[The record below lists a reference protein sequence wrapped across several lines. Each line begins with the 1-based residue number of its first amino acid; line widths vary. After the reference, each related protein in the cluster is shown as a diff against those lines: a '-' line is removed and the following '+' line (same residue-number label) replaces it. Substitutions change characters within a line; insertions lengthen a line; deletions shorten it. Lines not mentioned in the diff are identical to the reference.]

1 MADPSSYRPRPGE
14 IPDSPGVYR
23 FRDEHRRVIYVGKAK
38 SLRQRLAN
46 YFQDLANLHPRTRT
60 MVTTAAS
67 VEWTVVSTEVEA
79 LQLEYSWIKEYD
91 PRFNVKYRD
100 DKSYPYLAVTMN
112 EEFPRVQVMRG
123 HKKKGVRYFGPYG
136 HAWAI
141 RDTVDLL
148 LRVFPVRTCS
158 AGVFKNAARTGRPCL
173 LGYIGKCSAPCV
185 ERISAEDHQEL
196 AEEFCDFMAG
206 RTGTYLRRLER
217 KMGEAAEDM
226 EYERAARLRDDIGA
240 LRKAMEK
247 SAVVLADA
255 TDADLIAVAEDELE
269 AAVQIFHVRGGR
281 VRGQRG
287 WVTDKVEE
295 ITTGALV
302 EHALQQLYGEETGD
316 AVPKE
321 VLVPALPDPVEP
333 VQEWLADR
341 RGSGVSLR
349 IPQRGDKKALMET
362 VQRNAQQALVLH
374 KTKRA
379 SDLTTRSRALE
390 EIADALDL
398 DSAPLRIEC
407 YDISHLQGDDV
418 VASMVV
424 FEDGLAR
431 KSEYRRFQIK
441 GFRGQD
447 DVRSMHEVITR
458 RFRRYLAE
466 KERTGEWADGEDPGE
481 GTPRADG
488 RDRVLSATP
497 GSPAAP
503 GGEADS
509 SHQSAPAHQPAP
521 GHAATSGQE
530 AALGRDAAPG
540 QEAAPSHEAAPGREA
555 APGDEA
561 TPGQEAAPGHHAAPG
576 HQAAPSQEAAPD
588 HQAAA
593 PGHGAADD
601 LALADG
607 SGLKDEDGR
616 PKRFAYPPQLVV
628 VDGGQPQVAAAQRA
642 LDELGIDDIAV
653 CGLAKRLEEVWLPGE
668 DDPVVLPRTSEG
680 LYLLQR
686 VRDEAHRFAITYQRT
701 KRAKRFRS
709 SPLDDVPGLGETR
722 KQALIKH
729 FGSVKKL
736 RSATIDQICEVP
748 GIGRKTAE
756 TVAVALARSAPAT
769 PAVNTAT
776 GEIMDDEDG
785 APETTADAPGEP
797 VSAGTPDERR
807 GQER

>member
-123 HKKKGVRYFGPYG
+123 QKKKGVRYFGPYG

-185 ERISAEDHQEL
+185 GRITPDDHWDL
-196 AEEFCDFMAG
+196 ADEFCDFMAG

-217 KMGEAAEDM
+217 QMAEAAEEM

-240 LRKAMEK
+240 LKKAMEK

-302 EHALQQLYGEETGD
+302 EHALQQLYGEESGD

-333 VQEWLADR
+333 VQQWLTER

-390 EIADALDL
+390 EIAEALDL

-441 GFRGQD
+441 GFEGQD

-466 KERTGEWADGEDPGE
+466 KEKTGEWADGEDLTDGDRPTTG
-481 GTPRADG
+481 ADTTENG
-488 RDRVLSATP
+488 ADTTENGADTTEN
-497 GSPAAP
+497 GADTTENGAAP
-503 GGEADS
+503 TEN
-509 SHQSAPAHQPAP
+509 
-521 GHAATSGQE
+521 
-530 AALGRDAAPG
+530 RAAP
-540 QEAAPSHEAAPGREA
+540 
-555 APGDEA
+555 
-561 TPGQEAAPGHHAAPG
+561 T
-576 HQAAPSQEAAPD
+576 
-588 HQAAA
+588 
-593 PGHGAADD
+593 HGP
-601 LALADG
+601 ALADEPALTDG
-607 SGLKDEDGR
+607 PALKDDDGR

-642 LDELGIDDIAV
+642 LDDLGIDDIAV
-653 CGLAKRLEEVWLPGE
+653 CGLAKRLEEVWLPRE

-686 VRDEAHRFAITYQRT
+686 VRDEAHRFAITYQRA

-756 TVAVALARSAPAT
+756 TVAVALAGATPAA

-776 GEIMDDEDG
+776 GEIMDDDDG

>member
-1 MADPSSYRPRPGE
+1 MADPSSYRPKPGQ

-38 SLRQRLAN
+38 SLRQRLAS
-46 YFQDLANLHPRTRT
+46 YFQDLTNLHPRTAT

-158 AGVFKNAARTGRPCL
+158 AGVFKNAERTGRPCL
-173 LGYIGKCSAPCV
+173 LGYIGKCAAPCV
-185 ERISAEDHQEL
+185 ERVTPQEHREL
-196 AEEFCDFMAG
+196 AEDFCEFMTG
-206 RTGTYLRRLER
+206 RTGTYIRRIER
-217 KMGEAAEDM
+217 QMAEAADDM
-226 EYERAARLRDDIGA
+226 EYEKAARLRDDIGA
-240 LRKAMEK
+240 LKKAMEK

-255 TDADLIAVAEDELE
+255 TDADLIALAEDELE

-287 WVTDKVEE
+287 WVTDKVEAV
-295 ITTGALV
+295 TSGDLV
-302 EHALQQLYGEETGD
+302 EHALQQLYGEESGD
-316 AVPKE
+316 SVPKE
-321 VLVPALPDPVEP
+321 VLVPALPEPIEP
-333 VQEWLADR
+333 VQEWLTER
-341 RGSGVSLR
+341 RGSNVSLR

-362 VQRNAQQALVLH
+362 VARNAQQSLVLH

-390 EIADALDL
+390 EIAEALEL

-441 GFRGQD
+441 GFEGQD
-447 DVRSMHEVITR
+447 DVRSMHEVLTR
-458 RFRRYLAE
+458 RFRRYLADKE
-466 KERTGEWADGEDPGE
+466 KTGEWSPEDE
-481 GTPRADG
+481 
-488 RDRVLSATP
+488 
-497 GSPAAP
+497 
-503 GGEADS
+503 
-509 SHQSAPAHQPAP
+509 
-521 GHAATSGQE
+521 QE
-530 AALGRDAAPG
+530 SLT
-540 QEAAPSHEAAPGREA
+540 E
-555 APGDEA
+555 
-561 TPGQEAAPGHHAAPG
+561 
-576 HQAAPSQEAAPD
+576 
-588 HQAAA
+588 
-593 PGHGAADD
+593 
-601 LALADG
+601 
-607 SGLKDEDGR
+607 EDGR

-628 VDGGQPQVAAAQRA
+628 VDGGRPQVAAAQRA

-653 CGLAKRLEEVWLPGE
+653 CGLAKRLEEVWVPGD
-668 DDPVVLPRTSEG
+668 DDPVILPRTSEG

-686 VRDEAHRFAITYQRT
+686 VRDEAHRFAITYQRA
-701 KRAKRFRS
+701 KRAKRFKAG
-709 SPLDDVPGLGETR
+709 PLDAVPGLGEAR
-722 KQALIKH
+722 KQTLIKH
-729 FGSVKKL
+729 FGSVKRL
-736 RSATIDQICEVP
+736 RSATIEQICEVP

-756 TVAVALARSAPAT
+756 VIVAALAGATPAG

-776 GEIMDDEDG
+776 GEIIEEEEPASAGSSSDG
-785 APETTADAPGEP
+785 EES
-797 VSAGTPDERR
+797 VSAGTSEERR
-807 GQER
+807 GQET

>member
-1 MADPSSYRPRPGE
+1 MADPSSYRPKPGD

-46 YFQDLANLHPRTRT
+46 YFQDLAGLHPRTRT

-112 EEFPRVQVMRG
+112 EQFPRVQVMRG

-185 ERISAEDHQEL
+185 GRISAEDHREL

-206 RTGTYLRRLER
+206 RTGAYLRRLEER
-217 KMGEAAEDM
+217 MTQAAEEM

-240 LRKAMEK
+240 LKKAMEK
-247 SAVVLADA
+247 NAVVLADA

-295 ITTGALV
+295 VTTGALV
-302 EHALQQLYGEETGD
+302 EHALQQLYGEESGD

-333 VQEWLADR
+333 VQQWLTER

-362 VQRNAQQALVLH
+362 VQRNAQQALALH

-390 EIADALDL
+390 EIAEALDL

-424 FEDGLAR
+424 FEDGLQR

-441 GFRGQD
+441 GFEGQD

-466 KERTGEWADGEDPGE
+466 KEKTGEWAENGQDADGEILAPD
-481 GTPRADG
+481 
-488 RDRVLSATP
+488 
-497 GSPAAP
+497 GSPLAGA
-503 GGEADS
+503 GLGD
-509 SHQSAPAHQPAP
+509 
-521 GHAATSGQE
+521 G
-530 AALGRDAAPG
+530 ALTED
-540 QEAAPSHEAAPGREA
+540 
-555 APGDEA
+555 
-561 TPGQEAAPGHHAAPG
+561 
-576 HQAAPSQEAAPD
+576 
-588 HQAAA
+588 
-593 PGHGAADD
+593 
-601 LALADG
+601 
-607 SGLKDEDGR
+607 DGR

-653 CGLAKRLEEVWLPGE
+653 CGLAKRLEEVWLPGD

-686 VRDEAHRFAITYQRT
+686 IRDEAHRFAITYQRT
-701 KRAKRFRS
+701 KRAKRFRAG
-709 SPLDDVPGLGETR
+709 PLDEVPGLGETR
-722 KQALIKH
+722 KRALIKH
-729 FGSVKKL
+729 FGSVKRL
-736 RSATIDQICEVP
+736 RSATIDQIREVP
-748 GIGRKTAE
+748 GIGLKTAE
-756 TVAVALARSAPAT
+756 TIAAALAQAAPAA

-776 GEIMDDEDG
+776 GEIMEDEQDTAYG
-785 APETTADAPGEP
+785 TTPDAPGEP
-797 VSAGTPDERR
+797 VPTGVPDE
-807 GQER
+807 

>member
-1 MADPSSYRPRPGE
+1 MADPSSYRPQPGQ

-38 SLRQRLAN
+38 SLRSRLAN
-46 YFQDLANLHPRTRT
+46 YFQDLAGLHPRTRT

-79 LQLEYSWIKEYD
+79 LQLEYSWIKEFD

-123 HKKKGVRYFGPYG
+123 HKKKGVRYFGPYA

-185 ERISAEDHQEL
+185 GRVSAAEHREL
-196 AEEFCDFMAG
+196 TEEFCDFMAG
-206 RTGTYLRRLER
+206 RTGTYIRRLE
-217 KMGEAAEDM
+217 KQMTEAAEEM
-226 EYERAARLRDDIGA
+226 EYERAARLRDDIEA
-240 LRKAMEK
+240 LKRAMEK
-247 SAVVLADA
+247 NAVVLADA
-255 TDADLIAVAEDELE
+255 TDADLMAVAEDELE

-287 WVTDKVEE
+287 WVTDKVEAV
-295 ITTGALV
+295 TTGDLV

-316 AVPKE
+316 SVPKE
-321 VLVPALPDPVEP
+321 VLVPALPDPLEP
-333 VQEWLADR
+333 VQQWLTQR
-341 RGSGVSLR
+341 RGSNVSLR

-390 EIADALDL
+390 EIADALEL

-407 YDISHLQGDDV
+407 YDVSHLQGDDV

-466 KERTGEWADGEDPGE
+466 KEQTGEWTDGENPLTED
-481 GTPRADG
+481 
-488 RDRVLSATP
+488 
-497 GSPAAP
+497 
-503 GGEADS
+503 
-509 SHQSAPAHQPAP
+509 
-521 GHAATSGQE
+521 
-530 AALGRDAAPG
+530 
-540 QEAAPSHEAAPGREA
+540 
-555 APGDEA
+555 
-561 TPGQEAAPGHHAAPG
+561 
-576 HQAAPSQEAAPD
+576 
-588 HQAAA
+588 
-593 PGHGAADD
+593 
-601 LALADG
+601 
-607 SGLKDEDGR
+607 DGR

-628 VDGGQPQVAAAQRA
+628 VDGGQPQVAAAKKA

-653 CGLAKRLEEVWLPGE
+653 CGLAKRLEEVWMPGE

-701 KRAKRFRS
+701 KRAKRFRA
-709 SPLDDVPGLGETR
+709 SPLDDVAGLGETR

-729 FGSVKKL
+729 FGSVKRL

-748 GIGRKTAE
+748 GVGRKTAE
-756 TVAVALARSAPAT
+756 TVAAAFARAAPTA

-776 GEIMDDEDG
+776 GEIMEDDE
-785 APETTADAPGEP
+785 PETTAGTPEEP
-797 VSAGTPDERR
+797 VTAGAPDEPR
-807 GQER
+807 GQET

>member
-1 MADPSSYRPRPGE
+1 MADPSSYRPKPGQ

-46 YFQDLANLHPRTRT
+46 YFQDLAGLHPRTRT

-123 HKKKGVRYFGPYG
+123 HKKKGVRYFGPYA

-158 AGVFKNAARTGRPCL
+158 AGVFKNASRTGRPCL

-185 ERISAEDHQEL
+185 GRVSAEDHREL
-196 AEEFCDFMAG
+196 ADEFCDFMTG
-206 RTGTYLRRLER
+206 RTGTYLRRLE
-217 KMGEAAEDM
+217 KQMMEAADEM
-226 EYERAARLRDDIGA
+226 EYERAARLRDDIEA
-240 LRKAMEK
+240 LKKAMEK
-247 SAVVLADA
+247 NAVVLADA

-321 VLVPALPDPVEP
+321 VLVPALPDPLEP
-333 VQEWLADR
+333 VQEWLSGR
-341 RGSGVSLR
+341 RGSNVSLR
-349 IPQRGDKKALMET
+349 IPQRGDKRALMET
-362 VQRNAQQALVLH
+362 VERNAQQALVLH

-441 GFRGQD
+441 GFEGQD

-458 RFRRYLAE
+458 RFKRYLAE
-466 KERTGEWADGEDPGE
+466 KERTGEWSDGEN
-481 GTPRADG
+481 TLADTSSDTLG
-488 RDRVLSATP
+488 
-497 GSPAAP
+497 
-503 GGEADS
+503 ADS
-509 SHQSAPAHQPAP
+509 SSDTLGDTSPTPPGDTPADALTTTSP
-521 GHAATSGQE
+521 ATSPD
-530 AALGRDAAPG
+530 ALTN
-540 QEAAPSHEAAPGREA
+540 SL
-555 APGDEA
+555 
-561 TPGQEAAPGHHAAPG
+561 T
-576 HQAAPSQEAAPD
+576 
-588 HQAAA
+588 
-593 PGHGAADD
+593 DD
-601 LALADG
+601 
-607 SGLKDEDGR
+607 DGR

-653 CGLAKRLEEVWLPGE
+653 CGLAKRLEEVWLPGD
-668 DDPVVLPRTSEG
+668 DDPVVLPRSSEG

-701 KRAKRFRS
+701 KRAKRFRA

-736 RSATIDQICEVP
+736 RAATIDQICEVP

-756 TVAVALARSAPAT
+756 TIAAAFAQAAPAA

-776 GEIMDDEDG
+776 GEIMDDEES
-785 APETTADAPGEP
+785 ETTAETSGEP
-797 VSAGTPDERR
+797 VSAGAPDERR

>member
-1 MADPSSYRPRPGE
+1 MADPSSYRPKPGQ

-46 YFQDLANLHPRTRT
+46 YFQDLAGLHPRTRS

-79 LQLEYSWIKEYD
+79 LQLEYSWIKEFD

-112 EEFPRVQVMRG
+112 EEYPRVQVMRG
-123 HKKKGVRYFGPYG
+123 HKKKGVRYFGPYA

-158 AGVFKNAARTGRPCL
+158 AGVFKNARRTGRPCL

-185 ERISAEDHQEL
+185 DRISTEDHREL
-196 AEEFCDFMAG
+196 ADEFCDFMTG
-206 RTGTYLRRLER
+206 RTSTYLRRLER
-217 KMGEAAEDM
+217 QMGEAAEAM

-321 VLVPALPDPVEP
+321 VLVPALPDPLEP
-333 VQEWLADR
+333 VQEWLSGR
-341 RGSGVSLR
+341 RGAQVSLR
-349 IPQRGDKKALMET
+349 VPQRGDKRALMET
-362 VQRNAQQALVLH
+362 VERNAQQALVLH

-390 EIADALDL
+390 EIADALEL

-441 GFRGQD
+441 GFEGQD

-458 RFRRYLAE
+458 RFKRYLAE
-466 KERTGEWADGEDPGE
+466 KERTGEWADGD
-481 GTPRADG
+481 TPDG
-488 RDRVLSATP
+488 AAGDGASD
-497 GSPAAP
+497 GSGPLT
-503 GGEADS
+503 DIS
-509 SHQSAPAHQPAP
+509 SAPL
-521 GHAATSGQE
+521 S
-530 AALGRDAAPG
+530 D
-540 QEAAPSHEAAPGREA
+540 
-555 APGDEA
+555 
-561 TPGQEAAPGHHAAPG
+561 
-576 HQAAPSQEAAPD
+576 
-588 HQAAA
+588 
-593 PGHGAADD
+593 
-601 LALADG
+601 
-607 SGLKDEDGR
+607 GLKDEDGR

-642 LDELGIDDIAV
+642 LEELGIDDIAV
-653 CGLAKRLEEVWLPGE
+653 CGLAKRLEEVWVPGD

-686 VRDEAHRFAITYQRT
+686 IRDEAHRFAITYQRT
-701 KRAKRFRS
+701 KRSKRFRS
-709 SPLDDVPGLGETR
+709 SPLDDVPGLGDTR
-722 KQALIKH
+722 RQALIKH
-729 FGSVKKL
+729 FGSLKRL

-756 TVAVALARSAPAT
+756 TIAVALAQAAPAA

-776 GEIMDDEDG
+776 GEIMEDEAPDPTAG
-785 APETTADAPGEP
+785 ASGEP
-797 VSAGTPDERR
+797 VTAGAPDERR

>member
-1 MADPSSYRPRPGE
+1 MADPSSYRPKPGD
-14 IPDSPGVYR
+14 IPDCPGVYR
-23 FRDEHRRVIYVGKAK
+23 FRDEYRRVIYVGKAK

-46 YFQDLANLHPRTRT
+46 YFQDLANLHPRTRS

-79 LQLEYSWIKEYD
+79 LQLEYSWIKEFD

-185 ERISAEDHQEL
+185 GRVSAEEHREL
-196 AEEFCDFMAG
+196 AEDFSDFMAG
-206 RTGTYLRRLER
+206 RTGTYLRRLE
-217 KMGEAAEDM
+217 KQMTEAAEEM
-226 EYERAARLRDDIGA
+226 EYERAARLRDDIEA
-240 LRKAMEK
+240 LKKAMQK
-247 SAVVLADA
+247 NAVVLADA

-287 WVTDKVEE
+287 WVTDKVEDV
-295 ITTGALV
+295 TTGALV
-302 EHALQQLYGEETGD
+302 EHALQQLYGEESGD

-321 VLVPALPDPVEP
+321 VLVPALPDPLEP
-333 VQEWLADR
+333 VQEWLAER
-341 RGSGVSLR
+341 RGSNVSLR

-362 VQRNAQQALVLH
+362 VQRNAQQGLVLH
-374 KTKRA
+374 KTRRA

-390 EIADALDL
+390 EIAEALDL

-424 FEDGLAR
+424 FEDGLQR

-441 GFRGQD
+441 GRAGDTRLWHGEGQD

-466 KERTGEWADGEDPGE
+466 KERTGEWADGEDVPV
-481 GTPRADG
+481 D
-488 RDRVLSATP
+488 
-497 GSPAAP
+497 GSPDGLPDGAP
-503 GGEADS
+503 EVPVG
-509 SHQSAPAHQPAP
+509 
-521 GHAATSGQE
+521 
-530 AALGRDAAPG
+530 ALVED
-540 QEAAPSHEAAPGREA
+540 
-555 APGDEA
+555 
-561 TPGQEAAPGHHAAPG
+561 
-576 HQAAPSQEAAPD
+576 
-588 HQAAA
+588 
-593 PGHGAADD
+593 
-601 LALADG
+601 
-607 SGLKDEDGR
+607 DGR
-616 PKRFAYPPQLVV
+616 PRRFAYPPQLVV

-653 CGLAKRLEEVWLPGE
+653 CGLAKRLEEIWVPGE
-668 DDPVVLPRTSEG
+668 DDPVVLPRSSEG

-701 KRAKRFRS
+701 RRAKRFRS
-709 SPLDDVPGLGETR
+709 GPLDDVPGLGETR

-729 FGSVKKL
+729 FGSVKRL
-736 RSATIDQICEVP
+736 RSATIDQICGVP

-756 TVAVALARSAPAT
+756 TIAAALAQAAPAA

-776 GEIMDDEDG
+776 GEIMEDVEE
-785 APETTADAPGEP
+785 APPATTAADAETP
-797 VSAGTPDERR
+797 VPTSVLDDRR
-807 GQER
+807 GQET

>member
-1 MADPSSYRPRPGE
+1 MADPSSYRPKPGQ

-67 VEWTVVSTEVEA
+67 VEWTVVATEVEA

-100 DKSYPYLAVTMN
+100 DKSYPYLAVTLN

-123 HKKKGVRYFGPYG
+123 AKKKGVRYFGPYG

-141 RDTVDLL
+141 RETVDLM

-158 AGVFKNAARTGRPCL
+158 AGVFRNAARTGRPCL

-185 ERISAEDHQEL
+185 GRVTPEEHREL
-196 AEEFCDFMAG
+196 ADDFCDFMAG
-206 RTGTYLRRLER
+206 RTGTYIRRLE
-217 KMGEAAEDM
+217 KDMMAAAEEM
-226 EYERAARLRDDIGA
+226 EYERAARLRDDVEA
-240 LRKAMEK
+240 LKRAMEK

-255 TDADLIAVAEDELE
+255 TDADLIALAEDELE

-287 WVTDKVEE
+287 WVTDKVEAVD
-295 ITTGALV
+295 TSSLV

-316 AVPKE
+316 SVPKE
-321 VLVPALPDPVEP
+321 VLVPALPEDPEAVS
-333 VQEWLADR
+333 QWLAGR
-341 RGSGVSLR
+341 RGSQVSLR
-349 IPQRGDKKALMET
+349 IPQRGDKKDLMVT
-362 VQRNAQQALVLH
+362 VQRNAQQALGLH

-390 EIADALDL
+390 EITEALGL
-398 DSAPLRIEC
+398 DTAPLRIEC
-407 YDISHLQGDDV
+407 FDISHLQGDDV

-441 GFRGQD
+441 GFEGQD
-447 DVRSMHEVITR
+447 DVRSMHEVIGR
-458 RFRRYLAE
+458 RFKRYLQE
-466 KERTGEWADGEDPGE
+466 KERTGEWEE
-481 GTPRADG
+481 I
-488 RDRVLSATP
+488 
-497 GSPAAP
+497 
-503 GGEADS
+503 
-509 SHQSAPAHQPAP
+509 PAP
-521 GHAATSGQE
+521 TGAVPAPE
-530 AALGRDAAPG
+530 ASDAGPF
-540 QEAAPSHEAAPGREA
+540 ENESRE
-555 APGDEA
+555 D
-561 TPGQEAAPGHHAAPG
+561 
-576 HQAAPSQEAAPD
+576 
-588 HQAAA
+588 
-593 PGHGAADD
+593 
-601 LALADG
+601 
-607 SGLKDEDGR
+607 DGR

-628 VDGGQPQVAAAQRA
+628 VDGGQPQVAAAKRA

-653 CGLAKRLEEVWLPGE
+653 CGLAKRLEEVWLPDDD
-668 DDPVVLPRTSEG
+668 DDPVVLPRSSEG

-686 VRDEAHRFAITYQRT
+686 VRDEAHRFAITYQRA
-701 KRAKRFRS
+701 KRAKRIRS
-709 SPLDDVPGLGETR
+709 SPLDAVAGLGETR

-736 RSATIDQICEVP
+736 KHATIDEICEVP
-748 GIGRKTAE
+748 GIGRRTAE
-756 TVAVALARSAPAT
+756 SVAAALASAAPAA

-776 GEIMDDEDG
+776 GEIIEEDDG
-785 APETTADAPGEP
+785 G
-797 VSAGTPDERR
+797 SAT
-807 GQER
+807 

>member
-1 MADPSSYRPRPGE
+1 MADPSSYRPKPGE

-46 YFQDLANLHPRTRT
+46 YFQDLAGLHPRTRS

-112 EEFPRVQVMRG
+112 EEYPRVQVMRG
-123 HKKKGVRYFGPYG
+123 HKKKGVRYFGPYA

-185 ERISAEDHQEL
+185 DRVSAEEHREL
-196 AEEFCDFMAG
+196 ADEFCDFMTG
-206 RTGTYLRRLER
+206 RTNTYIRRLE
-217 KMGEAAEDM
+217 KQMAEAADEM

-240 LRKAMEK
+240 LKKAMEK
-247 SAVVLADA
+247 NAVVLADA

-333 VQEWLADR
+333 VQEWLAGR

-362 VQRNAQQALVLH
+362 VERNAQQALVLH

-398 DSAPLRIEC
+398 DSAPLRVEC

-441 GFRGQD
+441 GFAGQD

-466 KERTGEWADGEDPGE
+466 KEKTGEWTDGENAETPEIDRNGE
-481 GTPRADG
+481 IVGTGPTED
-488 RDRVLSATP
+488 
-497 GSPAAP
+497 
-503 GGEADS
+503 
-509 SHQSAPAHQPAP
+509 
-521 GHAATSGQE
+521 
-530 AALGRDAAPG
+530 
-540 QEAAPSHEAAPGREA
+540 
-555 APGDEA
+555 
-561 TPGQEAAPGHHAAPG
+561 
-576 HQAAPSQEAAPD
+576 
-588 HQAAA
+588 
-593 PGHGAADD
+593 
-601 LALADG
+601 
-607 SGLKDEDGR
+607 DGR
-616 PKRFAYPPQLVV
+616 PKKFAYPPQLVV
-628 VDGGQPQVAAAQRA
+628 VDGGAPQVAAARRA

-653 CGLAKRLEEVWLPGE
+653 CGLAKRLEEVWLPGD
-668 DDPVVLPRTSEG
+668 DDPVILPRTSEG

-686 VRDEAHRFAITYQRT
+686 VRDEAHRFAITYQRA
-701 KRAKRFRS
+701 KRSKRFRS

-722 KQALIKH
+722 KQALLKH
-729 FGSVKKL
+729 FGSLKKL

-756 TVAVALARSAPAT
+756 TIAVALARSAPAA

-776 GEIMDDEDG
+776 GEIMEEEPG
-785 APETTADAPGEP
+785 TMGSSGEP
-797 VSAGTPDERR
+797 VAAGAPDERR
-807 GQER
+807 GQET

>member
-1 MADPSSYRPRPGE
+1 MADPSSYRPKPGQ

-46 YFQDLANLHPRTRT
+46 YFQDLAGLHPRTRT

-112 EEFPRVQVMRG
+112 EEYPRVQVMRG
-123 HKKKGVRYFGPYG
+123 HKKKGVRYFGPYA

-158 AGVFKNAARTGRPCL
+158 AGVFKNARRTGRPCL

-185 ERISAEDHQEL
+185 DRVSTEEHREL
-196 AEEFCDFMAG
+196 AEEFCDFMTG
-206 RTGTYLRRLER
+206 RTSTYLRRLER
-217 KMGEAAEDM
+217 QMAQAADEM

-247 SAVVLADA
+247 NAVVLADA
-255 TDADLIAVAEDELE
+255 TDADLVAVAEDELE

-321 VLVPALPDPVEP
+321 VLVPALPDPPEP
-333 VQEWLADR
+333 VQEWLAGR
-341 RGSGVSLR
+341 RGSQVSLR
-349 IPQRGDKKALMET
+349 VPQRGDKRALMET
-362 VQRNAQQALVLH
+362 VERNAQQALVLH

-390 EIADALDL
+390 EIAEALDL

-407 YDISHLQGDDV
+407 YDISHFQGDDV

-431 KSEYRRFQIK
+431 KGEYRRFQIK

-466 KERTGEWADGEDPGE
+466 KERTGEWTDGGSAIGEGAAGPDGDPG
-481 GTPRADG
+481 TPAD
-488 RDRVLSATP
+488 VS
-497 GSPAAP
+497 
-503 GGEADS
+503 
-509 SHQSAPAHQPAP
+509 SAP
-521 GHAATSGQE
+521 
-530 AALGRDAAPG
+530 L
-540 QEAAPSHEAAPGREA
+540 
-555 APGDEA
+555 
-561 TPGQEAAPGHHAAPG
+561 
-576 HQAAPSQEAAPD
+576 PD
-588 HQAAA
+588 
-593 PGHGAADD
+593 
-601 LALADG
+601 
-607 SGLKDEDGR
+607 GLKDEEGR
-616 PKRFAYPPQLVV
+616 PRRFAYPPQLVV

-653 CGLAKRLEEVWLPGE
+653 CGLAKRLEEVWVPGE
-668 DDPVVLPRTSEG
+668 DDPLVLPRTSEG

-686 VRDEAHRFAITYQRT
+686 VRDEAHRFAITYQRA

-756 TVAVALARSAPAT
+756 TIAVALAQAAPAA

-776 GEIMDDEDG
+776 GEIMEDEDSG
-785 APETTADAPGEP
+785 TTAETSGEP
-797 VSAGTPDERR
+797 VSAGAPDERR

>member
-1 MADPSSYRPRPGE
+1 MADPSSYRPKPGE

-46 YFQDLANLHPRTRT
+46 YFQDLAGLHPRTRT

-123 HKKKGVRYFGPYG
+123 HKKKGVRYFGPYA

-185 ERISAEDHQEL
+185 DRVSAEEHREL

-206 RTGTYLRRLER
+206 RTGTYIRRLE
-217 KMGEAAEDM
+217 KQMTQAAEEM
-226 EYERAARLRDDIGA
+226 EYERAARLRDDIEA
-240 LRKAMEK
+240 LKKAMEK
-247 SAVVLADA
+247 NAVVLADA

-316 AVPKE
+316 AVPRE

-333 VQEWLADR
+333 VQEWLTER

-390 EIADALDL
+390 EIAEALDL

-407 YDISHLQGDDV
+407 YDISHLQGQDV

-441 GFRGQD
+441 GRAGDTQLWHGEGQD

-466 KERTGEWADGEDPGE
+466 KEKTGEWTDGEDG
-481 GTPRADG
+481 
-488 RDRVLSATP
+488 
-497 GSPAAP
+497 P
-503 GGEADS
+503 GGN
-509 SHQSAPAHQPAP
+509 
-521 GHAATSGQE
+521 
-530 AALGRDAAPG
+530 
-540 QEAAPSHEAAPGREA
+540 
-555 APGDEA
+555 
-561 TPGQEAAPGHHAAPG
+561 
-576 HQAAPSQEAAPD
+576 
-588 HQAAA
+588 
-593 PGHGAADD
+593 
-601 LALADG
+601 
-607 SGLKDEDGR
+607 GLTEDDGR

-628 VDGGQPQVAAAQRA
+628 VDGGAPQVAAAQRA

-653 CGLAKRLEEVWLPGE
+653 CGLAKRLEEVWLPGD

-686 VRDEAHRFAITYQRT
+686 VRDEAHRFAITYQRS

-722 KQALIKH
+722 KQALLKH

-736 RSATIDQICEVP
+736 RAATIDQICEVP

-756 TVAVALARSAPAT
+756 TIAAALAQAAPAA

-776 GEIMDDEDG
+776 GEIMEDVEDG
-785 APETTADAPGEP
+785 EPGTTAGTPGEP
-797 VSAGTPDERR
+797 VPAGAPDERR
-807 GQER
+807 GQET